1 MATEVDKRV
10 VEMQFD
16 NKDFERNC
24 QASLTTLEK
33 LKMALNFDGAKG
45 LDTMAQAAKKIDM
58 SNIAKGA
65 EAVSVK
71 FSAMN
76 IAGMT
81 AISELTKG
89 FMGLGKKI
97 WDMSFGLMKTG
108 GMARTLKIEQANFQ
122 MKALAKNMK
131 GIVDD
136 EAAQAK
142 VVKDMV
148 DAASAAV
155 NGTAYGLD
163 AAAKTASTLMAS
175 GVTDAEKMEK
185 YLRGV
190 AGAAAMTGRGFEDIG
205 DIFSTVAS
213 NGKLMTMQ
221 LRQFSSAGLNLAATL
236 GQQMNKSEQEIME
249 MVQKGQIGFEDFAN
263 ALSDAFGEAAS
274 KADDTFS
281 GVTTNIQAQMKRI
294 GQIFTDPFVEHSI
307 PFLKEVKAA
316 IQRLNIVVKPLGKT
330 FEMVFGTLMK
340 KGADKLKNLN
350 LSRISGVIHGLEN
363 IFTSIVL
370 IADTVRKAFVDLF
383 PPKTLNQLQQMA
395 IDFESFTRML
405 IPTKDTLEGLKEFLV
420 LLLSPL
426 KLIFNIVSSLW
437 KNAIKPL
444 FLVLTKILGAFLKL
458 GKALTPITTKL
469 REFLSESKFLDNVL
483 QIMSATIII
492 IVEWLANLVAGI
504 ASLIVE
510 LSKSGVVTSFLE
522 TLRSIGQVICD
533 VILLGLVGL
542 FKVIQT
548 IFSYLNLE
556 NLEKVITSIGN
567 AIAFIVYMV
576 EQAVMTILG
585 IIDGMASSST
595 VFSKLWET
603 LKEIAATIKAIFT
616 GDDVSGH
623 LDKLKAKFEN
633 LGKALKKFGDDIK
646 QSMKQINVGKLLIIA
661 FAIGVIMLVF
671 SLVSLVDMSTKFIKS
686 VKGITDSFVS
696 FKTAL
701 KTFAS
706 YNGIFQVLI
715 GIAIAI
721 GAVSSALKTI
731 SIIPEADLTRSAT
744 VLGIFVAAMMGFA
757 IAITALQKTMKID
770 SGKAAIGVLT
780 YILGFAVS
788 ILMLAG
794 AVKIISETEMT
805 LEKLG
810 STFII
815 IAELMVALAGAAIL
829 MSRFAGPISVS
840 ALSLIG
846 FAAAIK
852 IIVSAISQLQGL
864 DIENVKKTIKSFMGL
879 MLVMGGSV
887 ALAGLGRA
895 SFMSFIGFALSL
907 YILLGVLKNIATY
920 PIEGIYSAIINIG
933 LLLSPLLAFVLIA
946 TTIGKVVGAGSNV
959 FGGLSK
965 IMISF
970 TILVSVMAGF
980 MAMAGYMDT
989 GTLTKGLG
997 VLMIVSMILE
1007 RLIDSIM
1014 IPLSE
1019 SHFAGSIV
1027 TSNKSISSVVAMLIG
1042 LSTIL
1047 GMLSVFVKTMGTRNA
1062 LIGVIPAIAVLM
1074 VVFSG
1079 IIAIFGVIN
1088 NSTAIGNPMTK
1099 TAPILAGIIGIL
1111 AILSAMTL
1119 LTSFLDNEN
1128 VSQFAVVAAAV
1139 MGLLVALGIFFE
1151 AITGGKGFGFGKHG
1165 LPEVKVKQSID
1176 EILGILLGI
1185 SFIIS
1190 ALALLVKVGTSY
1202 AANPN
1207 GTKALMDIFL
1217 MLIGV
1222 MAYTL
1227 LLIGIST
1234 KVKSKNFAANAF
1246 LKTIALMLY
1255 GVAGII
1261 AALGLS
1267 VAAIIAVSNN
1277 VPFENVELIMFSL
1290 FGCVL
1295 AVISVVIILVG
1306 EMKNYANIGESFAV
1320 VALSFKMIINSF
1332 IIMAAG
1338 LAVCVSLLRGIPWQQ
1353 SVMTIVGITAPFILL
1368 LVTLAAIMIAAR
1380 KIDFTVIPYVMQSVG
1395 LALLAASAGMVLMA
1409 AAMGTIAYIT
1419 TKNID
1424 SSQMRRVTTIWDKII
1439 LTVGAIVG
1447 GMFVLSVLMS
1457 KNPLQAAEMTAI
1469 GASIALASS
1478 SILIMASGIALISTT
1493 VGQLEN
1499 ARNVV
1504 KIINSIINVT
1514 IVLLGGMA
1522 LIVGLMGNKISLMGT
1537 RFMAVATALAIASS
1551 SLLIISAA
1559 VAVLSRSIKAD
1570 NVANVERMML
1580 DIIGIIVVFGVI
1592 LATVAA
1598 ISSSTNAMNI
1608 ISIGIAFPI
1617 MALSLL
1623 IIVEAL
1629 LKLTEATRKLKSSEM
1644 KALCDILG
1652 GMFVVFVL
1660 LGALG
1665 AIVATVA
1672 PGIGTGIVKIVSAF
1686 LMFTASA
1693 AAISAAIL
1701 MFTEAVDILNNT
1713 DFDAA
1718 KIANNAT
1725 NAIKGIAQAI
1735 KNCAPEILTAISV
1748 IIVGIMAILGAQ
1760 QIKLALQAVAFVTS
1774 FIVGLSAA
1782 MPLLLGALDSI
1793 LDQLGKHLQDPELKT
1808 KFEEFGETIG
1818 GYLVHG
1824 IVGAFKGIA
1833 EAIAGAITDAITH
1846 SEALSKLQDLTE
1858 ITELVNEKKY
1868 FEAGQRIGEIL
1879 VDTDAVREASTNVV
1893 GTDIKNVKAW
1903 EETYEEL
1910 EDIVG
1915 HSLRNISSDSRGY
1928 IEDSQRTAEEWAD
1941 IIAYINKQNSDAA
1954 KAGTS
1959 STIWS
1964 EMIENLKI
1972 PDEYIQYL
1980 TDEYGSDKEKILN
1993 AMMFGPDDVQ
2003 TVTVQNDMLYGA
2015 PAQQKVGHM
2024 SREIDGMNE
2033 SIKETG
2039 TAIDEASEK
2048 SESVTS
2054 DFDSI
2059 VSDITDK
2066 AKTGGYGIGTEL
2078 MSGLTD
2084 AFGPDGMF
2092 SDLSKSMGLSNSEI
2106 KGFNALGLN
2115 IGDYIGEAAGTA
2127 MDDDIKTHLDYWSD
2141 YVNEIVNPSLY
2152 QFSGGKE
2159 GLRWQYMKDDK
2170 GNVFKNPDAA
2180 ADYKWREYTKDMD
2193 YSQEVLSDYG
2203 FTLDDVLESAKDV
2216 PGIGEAFE
2224 GVGDATENAKSKLE
2238 EFRDGLRD
2246 SIASAMHGIFD
2257 EVSEQ
2262 EYIDPEE
2269 MLYRME
2275 ENTRRVGEWAQN
2287 IATLAARGMSEG
2299 LLNELKDMGPAGA
2312 AKVQAFV
2319 DMTDEQLKQ
2328 ANRRWGAADFLPD
2341 YATKNIEQAYR
2352 DAGYNAS
2359 LGFAEGID
2367 PNAATDNMLALAEN
2381 SHGQLTDYYKIESPS
2396 KLTMEDGQYITQG
2409 LTMGMTNNISQM
2421 FIRGACTKLG
2431 SMLVNTLQQSLPKNK
2446 FMEMGSNMLNGLPE
2460 GWNKVFPNILSKIT
2474 AIANQI
2480 LARFTSAW
2488 RISSPSKAFSDIAE
2502 YAMAGLSVG
2511 FTNGES
2517 DVDDTVQRTSTDI
2530 LNSMKENI
2538 NAITD
2543 NVGEDGAYQP
2553 VIRPVFDL
2561 TAMEQGY
2568 NDIQSWFANNQG
2580 INLNGNLSR
2589 LTPTTREDDSASN
2602 QQIIDAINNINN
2614 DDVVN
2619 ELGQLRNDISNLQ
2632 SAMTNLQVV
2641 MNTGALVGQLVDP
2654 IDSALGMK
2662 SLMNTRGRY

>member
-97 WDMSFGLMKTG
+97 WDMSFGLMKSG

-175 GVTDAEKMEK
+175 GVTDAEKMKK
-185 YLRGV
+185 YLMGV

-281 GVTTNIQAQMKRI
+281 GVTTNIQAQIKRI

-316 IQRLNIVVKPLGKT
+316 IQRLNIVVKPLGRT
-330 FEMVFGTLMK
+330 FELVFGTLMK
-340 KGADKLKNLN
+340 KGAERLKNLN

-363 IFTSIVL
+363 IFASIVM

-383 PPKTLNQLQQMA
+383 PPKTLQQLQQMSS
-395 IDFESFTRML
+395 DFESFTRLL
-405 IPTKDTLEGLKEFLV
+405 IPTKDTLDGLREFLV
-420 LLLSPL
+420 ILLSPL
-426 KLIFNIVSSLW
+426 KLIFVIVSSLW

-444 FLVLTKILGAFLKL
+444 FIVLTKILGAFLKL

-469 REFLSESKFLDNVL
+469 KEFLSETKFLDSVL
-483 QIMSATIII
+483 QILSATIII
-492 IVEWLANLVAGI
+492 IVDWVARLVTGI

-510 LSKSGVVTSFLE
+510 LSKSGVISQFLE
-522 TLRSIGQVICD
+522 TLSSIGRVICD
-533 VILLGLVGL
+533 LILLGLVNL

-567 AIAFIVYMV
+567 AVAFVAYML
-576 EQAVMTILG
+576 EQAAMTILG
-585 IIDGMASSST
+585 IIDGMANSST
-595 VFSKLWET
+595 VFIKLWDII
-603 LKEIAATIKAIFT
+603 KEIAETIKAIFT
-616 GDDVSGH
+616 GDDPSGH
-623 LDKLKAKFEN
+623 LDKLKTKFES
-633 LGKALKKFGDDIK
+633 LGKALKKFGEDIAA
-646 QSMKQINVGKLLIIA
+646 SMKQINVGKLLIIA
-661 FAIGVIMLVF
+661 FAVAVIMLVF
-671 SLVSLVDMSTKFIKS
+671 SLVGLVDMSTKFVKS

-715 GIAIAI
+715 GMAIAI

-731 SIIPEADLTRSAT
+731 STIPEADLTRSAT
-744 VLGIFVAAMMGFA
+744 VLGVFVAALMGFA
-757 IAITALQKTMKID
+757 IAITSLQKTMKID

-829 MSRFAGPISVS
+829 MSKFAGPISVS

-852 IIVSAISQLQGL
+852 IIVSAIGQLDKL
-864 DIENVKKTIKSFMGL
+864 NLEDTKKTLKSFMGL
-879 MLVMGGSV
+879 MLIFSGSM
-887 ALAGLGRA
+887 AITSLGSA
-895 SFMSFIGFALSL
+895 SFLSFIGFALSL
-907 YILLGVLKNIATY
+907 YILLGVLKKIAEY
-920 PIEGIYSAIINIG
+920 PIEGIYSAIINVG
-933 LLLSPLLAFVLIA
+933 LLLSPLIGFIVAA
-946 TTIGKVVGAGSNV
+946 SAIGKIVGAGSNI

-965 IMISF
+965 ILLSF
-970 TILVSVMAGF
+970 TTLIVVMAGF
-980 MAMAGYMDT
+980 MAIAGYMDT
-989 GTLTKGLG
+989 GTLTKGMG
-997 VLMIVSMILE
+997 VLMLTSMILE

-1014 IPLSE
+1014 IPLSGANFTV
-1019 SHFAGSIV
+1019 SYGSV
-1027 TSNKSISSVVAMLIG
+1027 NKSISSVVGMLLG
-1042 LSTIL
+1042 LSALL
-1047 GMLSVFVKTMGTRNA
+1047 GMLSVFVKTMGTRDA
-1062 LIGVIPAIAVLM
+1062 LIGIIPALIVIST
-1074 VVFSG
+1074 VFSG
-1079 IIAIFGVIN
+1079 IIALYSMVN
-1088 NSTAIGNPMTK
+1088 NSSGALTNPAAK
-1099 TAPILAGIIGIL
+1099 TAPILACIVGVL
-1111 AILSAMTL
+1111 SILSAMTL
-1119 LTSFLDNEN
+1119 LSSFLNAEN
-1128 VSQFAVVAAAV
+1128 VQFFLVIATSV
-1139 MGLLVALGIFFE
+1139 MGIMVALGILIE
-1151 AITGGKGFGFGKHG
+1151 ALSGGKGVFGFGKYG
-1165 LPEVKVKQSID
+1165 LPEVKVKKTVD
-1176 EILGILLGI
+1176 EILGICLGI
-1185 SFIIS
+1185 TLILS
-1190 ALALLVKVGTSY
+1190 AFALVVKASSLY
-1202 AANPN
+1202 SNNPN
-1207 GTKALMDIFL
+1207 GMKPLHDIFL

-1227 LLIGIST
+1227 LLVGIST
-1234 KVKSKNFAANAF
+1234 KIKSHNFASTTF
-1246 LKTIALMLY
+1246 MKTIALILY
-1255 GVAGII
+1255 GVAGMI

-1267 VAAIIAVSNN
+1267 VAAIAAVSNT
-1277 VPFENVELIMFSL
+1277 VPFEHIELIMFSL
-1290 FGCVL
+1290 FGCIL
-1295 AVISVVIILVG
+1295 GIISVVIILVG

-1320 VALSFKMIINSF
+1320 VALSFKMIITSF
-1332 IIMAAG
+1332 IVMAAG
-1338 LAVCVSLLRGIPWQQ
+1338 LTACVSLMRGIPWQQ
-1353 SVMTIVGITAPFILL
+1353 AVATILGITAPFILL

-1395 LALLAASAGMVLMA
+1395 MALLAASVGMTLMA
-1409 AAMGTIAYIT
+1409 AAMGTIAYVV
-1419 TKNID
+1419 TKNVD

-1439 LTVGAIVG
+1439 LTVGVIVG
-1447 GMFVLSVLMS
+1447 GMFILSALMS

-1478 SILIMASGIALISTT
+1478 SILIMAAGIALISMT

-1504 KIINSIINVT
+1504 KVINSIINVS
-1514 IVLLGGMA
+1514 IVLLGGMS
-1522 LIVGLMGNKISLMGT
+1522 LIVGFMGNKISLMGT

-1551 SLLIISAA
+1551 SLVIMATA
-1559 VAVLSRSIKAD
+1559 VAILSKSIRPS
-1570 NVANVERMML
+1570 NVSNVESIML
-1580 DIIGIIVVFGVI
+1580 DMLGILTVFGVI
-1592 LATVAA
+1592 LTMVAA
-1598 ISSSTNAMNI
+1598 VSSNASAMNI
-1608 ISIGIAFPI
+1608 VAIGVAFPI

-1660 LGALG
+1660 LGGLG
-1665 AIVATVA
+1665 AIVATIA
-1672 PGIGTGIVKIVSAF
+1672 PNIANGIIKIVSAF

-1701 MFTEAVDILNNT
+1701 MFTEAVDILNST
-1713 DFDAA
+1713 DFNAN

-1735 KNCAPEILTAISV
+1735 RNCAPEILTAVSV
-1748 IIVGIMAILGAQ
+1748 IILGIMAILGAQ
-1760 QIKLALQAVAFVTS
+1760 QIKLGLQAVAFVTS

-1782 MPLLLGALDSI
+1782 MPLLLSAFDSMF
-1793 LDQLGKHLQDPELKT
+1793 DQLSSHLKDNPDAEK
-1808 KFEEFGETIG
+1808 KFEELGETLG
-1818 GYLVHG
+1818 GYIVHG
-1824 IVGAFKGIA
+1824 IIGAFKGIA
-1833 EAIAGAITDAITH
+1833 KEIAAAITDAITN
-1846 SEALSKLQDLTE
+1846 SEALTKLKDLGEVTQL
-1858 ITELVNEKKY
+1858 INEKKY
-1868 FEAGQRIGEIL
+1868 YEAGQKIGDMMVNSDGFNEKIKE
-1879 VDTDAVREASTNVV
+1879 TV
-1893 GTDIKNVKAW
+1893 GTDIKNIHAW
-1903 EETYEEL
+1903 DETVDEL

-1915 HSLRNISSDSRGY
+1915 VRRGVLRQMDEDSRGFY
-1928 IEDSQRTAEEWAD
+1928 RTAEEWAE
-1941 IIAYINKQNSDAA
+1941 IIAYINKTNSAAA
-1954 KAGTS
+1954 KAETS
-1959 STIWS
+1959 SVMWDQV
-1964 EMIENLKI
+1964 IENLKI

-1980 TDEYGSDKEKILN
+1980 TEEYGSDKEKILD
-1993 AMMFGPDDVQ
+1993 AMMFGPDDIQ
-2003 TVTVQNDMLYGA
+2003 TVTVQNDMLYGSG
-2015 PAQQKVGHM
+2015 PQQEIHTM
-2024 SREIDGMNE
+2024 TLEIDEMNE
-2033 SIKETG
+2033 SIKGTG
-2039 TAIDEASEK
+2039 DAMEEASEK
-2048 SESVTS
+2048 SETVTS
-2054 DFDSI
+2054 DFDNI
-2059 VSDITDK
+2059 VSEITDK
-2066 AKTGGYGIGTEL
+2066 AKTGGYGIGNEL
-2078 MSGLTD
+2078 MTSITD
-2084 AFGPDGMF
+2084 AIGPDGIIG
-2092 SDLSKSMGLSNSEI
+2092 SVIGDMGLDSTEL
-2106 KGFNALGLN
+2106 KGLKGLGVD
-2115 IGDYIGEAAGTA
+2115 IGDIIGDAAGNK

-2141 YVNEIVNPSLY
+2141 YVNEVVNPSLY
-2152 QFSGGKE
+2152 QYSGGKE
-2159 GLRWQYMKDDK
+2159 GFRWQYSKDDK
-2170 GNVFKNPDAA
+2170 GNSFKNADEA
-2180 ADYKWREYTKDMD
+2180 ADYMWKNYKSTTYAEDALTD
-2193 YSQEVLSDYG
+2193 YFGVLSD
-2203 FTLDDVLESAKDV
+2203 VE
-2216 PGIGEAFE
+2216 GISEAFE
-2224 GVGDATENAKSKLE
+2224 GVGDATENAKSKLDD
-2238 EFRDGLRD
+2238 FRDGLRD
-2246 SIASAMHGIFD
+2246 SIAQAMHGIFD

-2299 LLNELKDMGPAGA
+2299 LLNELKDMGPQGA
-2312 AKVQAFV
+2312 SKVQAFV
-2319 DMTDEQLKQ
+2319 DMTDEQLKM
-2328 ANRRWGAADFLPD
+2328 ANRRWTASSFLPD

-2352 DAGYNAS
+2352 DAGFNAS
-2359 LGFAEGID
+2359 LGFAEGVD
-2367 PNAATDNMLALAEN
+2367 AKTATYAMSKLAKDSLNALE
-2381 SHGQLTDYYKIESPS
+2381 SKYEIESPS
-2396 KLTMEDGQYITQG
+2396 KRTMRDGQFITQG
-2409 LTMGMTNNISQM
+2409 LTMGMTNATSQM

-2431 SMLVNTLQQSLPKNK
+2431 IMLTNTLQQSMPRNK
-2446 FMEMGSNMLNGLPE
+2446 FVEMGANMLNGLPE
-2460 GWNKVFPNILSKIT
+2460 GWNKALPNILTRIT
-2474 AIANQI
+2474 ALANQI
-2480 LARFTSAW
+2480 ITRFMNAW
-2488 RISSPSKAFSDIAE
+2488 RIKSPSRAFAEIGE

-2511 FTNGES
+2511 FTEGET
-2517 DVDDTVQRTSTDI
+2517 DVDNTIQRSSNDI
-2530 LNSMKENI
+2530 LNAMKENI

-2543 NVGEDGAYQP
+2543 NVGEDGAYEP
-2553 VIRPVFDL
+2553 IIRPVFDL
-2561 TAMEQGY
+2561 TAMDQGY
-2568 NDIQSWFANNQG
+2568 NDIQSWFNNNQG
-2580 INLNGNLSR
+2580 FNLNGNLSR
-2589 LTPTTREDDSASN
+2589 LTPTTKEDDSASN

-2619 ELGQLRNDISNLQ
+2619 EIGQLRNDISKLQ

-2641 MNTGALVGQLVDP
+2641 MNTGALVGQIVDP